1 MELKTLLEQYQDNPI
16 AFYRI
21 YSIITKG
28 IATGLLFSQLMYWD
42 KVMKHEDFYKTD
54 KDFCNELS
62 IGMKEFRNSKSK
74 LIKLGLIETYLKGV
88 PAKTYYKV
96 NRDALLLMLSSLA
109 QRDKLDWPKGI
120 NKNSQKGQTIYT
132 ENTAEIKSDIATPLQ
147 QVVNYFYELKN
158 WDYKDKKYK
167 SIYSRY
173 TKPAKE
179 LLELCDGNIK
189 EAQFCI
195 KKVCDWANSRELDW
209 GIETVFKKW
218 YDIDKLLPQVKTK
231 KAYYDGNRMFKNG
244 NQWNVIMP
252 NGEIKKFAGDF
263 NKIEYK

>member
-1 MELKTLLEQYQDNPI
+1 MKAKEILKEFNRKPIVYFAIYADITGSVTAGVLLSQILYWWYTMGQKEFYKLDEDWCKELSFGLWELKG
-16 AFYRI
+16 A
-21 YSIITKG
+21 
-28 IATGLLFSQLMYWD
+28 
-42 KVMKHEDFYKTD
+42 
-54 KDFCNELS
+54 
-62 IGMKEFRNSKSK
+62 KSK
-74 LIKLGLIETYLKGV
+74 VKETGIVRIARKGN
-88 PAKTYYKV
+88 PAKTHYKV
-96 NRDALLLMLSSLA
+96 DEDRLEELISSCGKNQQQEVGKTTNKLLEK
-109 QRDKLDWPKGI
+109 QT
-120 NKNSQKGQTIYT
+120 TIYT
-132 ENTAEIKSDIATPLQ
+132 ENTSEITSDIATPLQ
-147 QVVNYFYELKN
+147 SVVNYFYELKN

-263 NKIEYK
+263 NKIQYK